1 MFSPIELSQLSAME
15 LEALIDAAAFRRATM
30 RPALPVEAP
39 EACEPVL
46 NPAWFTFPTES
57 GSVLRFR
64 HPGLGWIDYLIPAQE
79 RAHLLSLLLNQALQ
93 ATPTAPLADLAAMPA
108 GVRIH

>member
-1 MFSPIELSQLSAME
+1 MSSPIELSQLSASE
-15 LEALIDAAAFRRATM
+15 LEALIDAAAFRRASM
-30 RPALPVEAP
+30 RPAPPVQAP
-39 EACEPVL
+39 EECDPVH
-46 NPAWFTFPTES
+46 NPAWFTFPTEK

-93 ATPTAPLADLAAMPA
+93 ATSSGPLSDLAAMPA
-108 GVRIH
+108 GARIH